1 MKESTHILY
10 KDSINKNTY
19 RIPLDK
25 KNLLEVY
32 KNRYAVVLA
41 FTVLMGAF
49 IKNTL
54 ILIGFGLAVLLF
66 TEYLYRIKFLKGF
79 TVVVDTTVD
88 EKSISRQA
96 LIVNII
102 LYLLLGGLLGYYAMV
117 ETPDGIMR
125 YAFLALSVGG
135 IGLGLRYIKEVI
147 DYK

>member
-1 MKESTHILY
+1 
-10 KDSINKNTY
+10 
-19 RIPLDK
+19 
-25 KNLLEVY
+25 
-32 KNRYAVVLA
+32 
-41 FTVLMGAF
+41 MGAF